1 MGLSLCRCA
10 PTYPPVSRSS
20 STLRV
25 LLTAS
30 VWHRST
36 EGWRFLTGKI
46 PFDHTIEPSFESTE
60 YLVALLSLEISF
72 LISGSYL
79 SQLYASEFGLR
90 SYRHLR
96 TLCMCC
102 IVTGKFPLMWQWWV
116 EIGSG
121 FLLMLSFGMTLAYF
135 ATKRQPREFPVDV

>member
-1 MGLSLCRCA
+1 M
-10 PTYPPVSRSS
+10 
-20 STLRV
+20 
-25 LLTAS
+25 TAS
-30 VWHRST
+30 VC
-36 EGWRFLTGKI
+36 TGALRVEVFDWKI
-46 PFDHTIEPSFESTE
+46 PFDHTIVPSFESTE

-72 LISGSYL
+72 LISGL
-79 SQLYASEFGLR
+79 LFVPVVRIRVWDYAATVTFV
-90 SYRHLR
+90 HM
-96 TLCMCC
+96 CMCC